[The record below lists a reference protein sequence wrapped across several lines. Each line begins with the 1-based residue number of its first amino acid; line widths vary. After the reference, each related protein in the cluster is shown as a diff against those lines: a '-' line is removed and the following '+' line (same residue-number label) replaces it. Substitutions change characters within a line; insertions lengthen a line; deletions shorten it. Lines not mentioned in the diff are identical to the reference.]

1 MNELF
6 AIAGSTWRNVLRL
19 KVVYFLVFCV
29 WVLVACA
36 LNYDVLSLGLE
47 KELLIDAS
55 LMLNTVTA
63 VLIVLGWAGGKWLT
77 PWMSVFSL
85 LAYIPLIWSI
95 VRRYYGRGVEPDDL
109 YQLGCLGFIKAIKGF
124 DFAFGTQFSTY
135 AVPKIAGE
143 IRRFLRDDGAI
154 KVSRS
159 MREQAATIFAARE
172 KLKNT
177 LGREPALSELSE
189 ETGFNAEEIAQCELA
204 VAAPD
209 SLQRET
215 GDGLTLEGML
225 GGESPEDG
233 LIERIALREAIDE
246 LPEREKMTILLR
258 FFKGLTQEQAARL
271 LGVSQVQV
279 SRLERRAL
287 EKLRASLSDGL

>member
-1 MNELF
+1 MEISVLIEKAQAGDASARKILIEENLGLVHHIVKRFAGRGYEVEDLF
-6 AIAGSTWRNVLRL
+6 QTGTIGLMKAIDHFDLS
-19 KVVYFLVFCV
+19 
-29 WVLVACA
+29 
-36 LNYDVLSLGLE
+36 YDV
-47 KELLIDAS
+47 K
-55 LMLNTVTA
+55 
-63 VLIVLGWAGGKWLT
+63 
-77 PWMSVFSL
+77 
-85 LAYIPLIWSI
+85 
-95 VRRYYGRGVEPDDL
+95 
-109 YQLGCLGFIKAIKGF
+109 
-124 DFAFGTQFSTY
+124 FSTY
-135 AVPKIAGE
+135 AVPLIAGE

-159 MREQAATIFAARE
+159 LREQAAMVFTARE
-172 KLKNT
+172 RLKNA

-189 ETGFNAEEIAQCELA
+189 ETGLSAEEIAQCELA

-279 SRLERRAL
+279 SRLERRAI
-287 EKLRASLSDGL
+287 EKLRLALSDAL